1 MKRTWPGLTR
11 LGVGVSRSL
20 GEAQAL
26 IPGFKKAL
34 VGVEAFLAHP
44 VTVLDGTLVL
54 YLPPDGFGV
63 LFRAELSCPR
73 PNNRSQA
80 GCH

>member
-1 MKRTWPGLTR
+1 MTR